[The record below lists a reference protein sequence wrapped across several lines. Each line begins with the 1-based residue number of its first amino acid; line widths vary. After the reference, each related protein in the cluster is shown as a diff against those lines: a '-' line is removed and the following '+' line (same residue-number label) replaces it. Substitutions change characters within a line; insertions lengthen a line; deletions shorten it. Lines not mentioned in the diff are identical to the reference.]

1 MTDEKINQFYYQQFT
16 RLFEKPYRKWQIEN
30 GNQLKNMI
38 TYHKGKNKR
47 YWKSNLLREC
57 SNKEQLDQIPLLLDV
72 KDLLA
77 QAKALDKDG
86 HYQRVAK
93 GILEQCNYNDVY
105 LQNDSDKAEEIRF
118 IFSSVKSDTSVD
130 LKTSLIFCDFFR
142 INSIL
147 IIFSS
152 NLN

>member
-1 MTDEKINQFYYQQFT
+1 M
-16 RLFEKPYRKWQIEN
+16 KWQIEN

-38 TYHKGKNKR
+38 TYHKWQNKR

-105 LQNDSDKAEEIRF
+105 LQNDSDKAEEIIIR
-118 IFSSVKSDTSVD
+118 VHEAYENY
-130 LKTSLIFCDFFR
+130 LKGIRLVSASYSTICGETA
-142 INSIL
+142 
-147 IIFSS
+147 
-152 NLN
+152 

>member
-1 MTDEKINQFYYQQFT
+1 
-16 RLFEKPYRKWQIEN
+16 
-30 GNQLKNMI
+30 MI

-93 GILEQCNYNDVY
+93 
-105 LQNDSDKAEEIRF
+105 
-118 IFSSVKSDTSVD
+118 IFMCGNLTQQTVIDTPA
-130 LKTSLIFCDFFR
+130 F
-142 INSIL
+142 
-147 IIFSS
+147 
-152 NLN
+152 